1 MWKNETEMFEIMKE
15 KYVESYLCTS
25 KIQSHIEK
33 TYHYELNDEEVA
45 YLEELYVPH
54 PLKGPIIKN

>member
-1 MWKNETEMFEIMKE
+1 MFIKRLQMLN
-15 KYVESYLCTS
+15 YRNYNALD
-25 KIQSHIEK
+25 I
-33 TYHYELNDEEVA
+33 ELNDEEVA